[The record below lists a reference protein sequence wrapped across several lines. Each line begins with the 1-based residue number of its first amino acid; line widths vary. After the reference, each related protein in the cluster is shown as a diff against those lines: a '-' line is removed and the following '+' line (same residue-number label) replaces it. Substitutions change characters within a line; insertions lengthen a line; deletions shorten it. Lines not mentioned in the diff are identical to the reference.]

1 MNALILA
8 STSAVRSRLLRDA
21 GVAFEVVPP
30 MVDEAD
36 VKASLLVERLGANA
50 IADSLAEAKAVAVSA
65 ARPQA
70 LVIGC
75 DQVLAFEGRVI
86 EKSADLGEARKLL
99 AELRGKAHALLT
111 ACVLAKGGEPVW
123 RRLERCTLSMRPFSD
138 AFLEDYL
145 QAEGDTLLTS
155 VGCYQLEGRGAQLFE
170 RVEGDYFSV
179 LGLPLIPL
187 LVALREDGIL
197 ER

>member
-21 GVAFEVVPP
+21 GLAFEVVPP